1 MTRRTTGWS
10 EAIIAIAIVSAAVA
24 AWIGR
29 EHVEAAASAVLGIGE
44 NGAARQGRRAHG
56 RAPQPV
62 VVATVVQG
70 RNDVA
75 LEAIGTAR
83 AKQFVTLLAPIAGE
97 VVKSAIVA
105 GAHVKQG
112 TVLVQLDSKKAR
124 LALSMAKSMR
134 LDAERKL
141 HRAEQLRR
149 RNVNPDAIVDDART
163 AFERTTI
170 ALNQAEERL
179 ADLTVRAPFD
189 GVVGIPKVE
198 VGDRVTSATPLV
210 SLDDRSELIVEF
222 EVPERYL
229 PRIRPGHPVEGRT
242 PGFPREVFKGAVRSI
257 DSRIDPV
264 ARSVTVRAA
273 LPNGDDRLRPGMS
286 FTVMMSLPG
295 QTYAKVPEVALQFS
309 RSGNHVWVVADR
321 KAKKVPVELIER
333 ADGYVLL
340 DGALEPGTLVVIEGT
355 QRLRPGRTVSFATE
369 KEAAP
374 KVQANGG

>member
-1 MTRRTTGWS
+1 MTRRTTGWT
-10 EAIIAIAIVSAAVA
+10 EAIIAIVIVSAAVA

-29 EHVEAAASAVLGIGE
+29 EHVEAAASAVLGISE
-44 NGAARQGRRAHG
+44 NGAARDGRRAHG

-62 VVATVVQG
+62 VVATVVEG

-83 AKQFVTLLAPIAGE
+83 AKQSVTLLAPIAGE

-141 HRAEQLRR
+141 RRAEQLRR

-242 PGFPREVFKGAVRSI
+242 PGFPREVIKGAVRSI

-333 ADGYVLL
+333 ANGYVLL

-355 QRLRPGRTVSFATE
+355 QRLRPGRAVSFAPE
-369 KEAAP
+369 KEAEP